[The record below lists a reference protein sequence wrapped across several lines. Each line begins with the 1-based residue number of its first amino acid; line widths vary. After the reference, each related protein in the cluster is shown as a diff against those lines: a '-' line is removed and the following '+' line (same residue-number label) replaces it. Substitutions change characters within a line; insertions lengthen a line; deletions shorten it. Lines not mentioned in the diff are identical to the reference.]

1 MAAVLGV
8 CVKEDGA
15 AGSGAGEAAGPQDEV
30 AASFGLLQLDAV
42 APSSTE
48 ADEAVA
54 AAMAAVDP
62 ATAAAASGEAAA
74 PGAAGEGSEGA
85 AAGPSRV
92 VRIEVPADALFLCHK

>member
-1 MAAVLGV
+1 M
-8 CVKEDGA
+8 KEDGA
-15 AGSGAGEAAGPQDEV
+15 AGSGAGEAAAPQDEV
-30 AASFGLLQLDAV
+30 AASFGLLQLDA

-74 PGAAGEGSEGA
+74 PGAAGAAEGSEGA

-92 VRIEVPADALFLCHK
+92 VRIEVAADALFLCHK